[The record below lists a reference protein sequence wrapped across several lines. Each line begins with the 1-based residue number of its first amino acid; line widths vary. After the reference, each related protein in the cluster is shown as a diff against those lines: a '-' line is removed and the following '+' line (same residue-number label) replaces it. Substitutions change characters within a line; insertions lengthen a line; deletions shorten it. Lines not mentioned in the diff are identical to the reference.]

1 MFHPDFTMDR
11 SIVTHFYFFLIAVA
25 STTLFSCGDD
35 EVIPTDSSTGY
46 TYFPL
51 KQSSW
56 IIYDVDS
63 IVHLDNDDA
72 FGQDTSVER
81 YDFQIRE
88 IIDSS
93 FIDGEQDTAWR
104 VSRYK
109 RLNDSL
115 PWEFQNVWVSKRTL
129 VNAQRVE
136 NNIRFVKLAFPP
148 TLRATWNGNAYN
160 YFPSEEYFY
169 DNIHTPLQLQGLTFD
184 STLTVIQNDF
194 QSNVNRIVKKEKYA
208 AGVGLIE
215 KDLDSLRLTI
225 NFGGLLI
232 LNGLEYSQKIN
243 SFGQ

>member
-1 MFHPDFTMDR
+1 MTTR
-11 SIVTHFYFFLIAVA
+11 ISFLFALLFVFSA
-25 STTLFSCGDD
+25 FATLVSCGDD
-35 EVIPTDSSTGY
+35 EVLPSTATAGY
-46 TYFPL
+46 SYFPL
-51 KQSSW
+51 QQSSW

-72 FGQDTSVER
+72 FGQDTSIER
-81 YDFQIRE
+81 YDFQLRE
-88 IIDSS
+88 VIDSA

-109 RLNDSL
+109 RLDDTQ
-115 PWEFQNVWVSKRTL
+115 PWEFQNVWVAKRTTM
-129 VNAQRVE
+129 NAQRVE
-136 NNIRFVKLAFPP
+136 NNIRFVKLSFPP
-148 TLRATWNGNAYN
+148 NLRVTWNGNAFN
-160 YFPSEEYFY
+160 YFPEEEYYY
-169 DNIHTPLQLQGLTFD
+169 DNIHVPLQLQGLSFD

-215 KDLDSLRLTI
+215 KDLDSLRLSI